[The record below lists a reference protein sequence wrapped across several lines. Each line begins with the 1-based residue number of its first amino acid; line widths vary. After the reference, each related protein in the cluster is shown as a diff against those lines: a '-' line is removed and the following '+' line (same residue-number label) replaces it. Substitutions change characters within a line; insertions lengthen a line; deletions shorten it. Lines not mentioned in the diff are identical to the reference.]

1 MSADFRVVIPARFAS
16 TRLPGK
22 PLAEINGV
30 PMVARVA
37 AQAALSGA
45 IDVVVAT
52 DDERV
57 VAAAETHGH
66 RAVMTRVDHES
77 GSDRVMEVVERAGW
91 PDDALIVNVQGDEP
105 LIPPQVIKQVADL
118 LDDHAECDIATLC
131 EPITQPAALL
141 DPNVVKVVIGAAR
154 RALYF
159 SRAPIPWDRATFPT
173 AGATPLP
180 GQLPAGH
187 WWRHIGIYA
196 FRASALREFCGL
208 PPSELEALE
217 SLEQLRALQY
227 GMKIAV
233 AEAGTRVPG
242 GVDTPDDLQRAIE
255 ACSGPSS

>member
-1 MSADFRVVIPARFAS
+1 MNADFRVVIPARFAS

-22 PLAEINGV
+22 PLAEIDGV

-45 IDVVVAT
+45 LEVVVAT

-105 LIPPQVIKQVADL
+105 LIPPQVIRQVAEL
-118 LDDHAECDIATLC
+118 LADRAECDIATLC
-131 EPITQPAALL
+131 EPITQSAVLL
-141 DPNVVKVVIGAAR
+141 DPNVVKVVIGAAQ

-159 SRAPIPWDRATFPT
+159 SRAPIPWDRANFPT
-173 AGATPLP
+173 ARQPS
-180 GQLPAGH
+180 GQLAGGH

-196 FRASALREFCGL
+196 FRASGLREFCAL
-208 PPSELEALE
+208 PDSELEALE
-217 SLEQLRALQY
+217 SLEQLRALQH
-227 GMKIAV
+227 GMGVAI

-255 ACSGPSS
+255 ALTSAAS

>member
-1 MSADFRVVIPARFAS
+1 MNADFRVVIPARFAS

-22 PLAEINGV
+22 PLAVIDGM

-45 IDVVVAT
+45 LEVVVAT

-66 RAVMTRVDHES
+66 RAVMTRMDHES
-77 GSDRVMEVVERAGW
+77 GSDRVMEVVEQAGW

-105 LIPPQVIKQVADL
+105 LIPPQVIKQVAEL
-118 LDDHAECDIATLC
+118 LADNAECDIATLC
-131 EPITQPAALL
+131 EPITEPAVLL
-141 DPNVVKVVIGAAR
+141 DPNVVKVVIGAAQ

-159 SRAPIPWDRATFPT
+159 SRAPIPWDRANFPT
-173 AGATPLP
+173 AGQPS
-180 GQLPAGH
+180 GQLAGGH

-196 FRASALREFCGL
+196 FRASGLREFCAV
-208 PPSELEALE
+208 PTSELEALE
-217 SLEQLRALQY
+217 SLEQLRALQH
-227 GMKIAV
+227 GMGIAI

-255 ACSGPSS
+255 VLTSAAS

>member
-1 MSADFRVVIPARFAS
+1 MNADFRVVIPARFAS

-22 PLAEINGV
+22 PLAEIAGM

-45 IDVVVAT
+45 LDVVIAT

-57 VAAAETHGH
+57 VTAAEAHGH
-66 RAVMTRVDHES
+66 RVVMTRVDHES

-105 LIPPQVIKQVADL
+105 LIPPQVIRQVADL

-131 EPITQPAALL
+131 EPITQAAVLL
-141 DPNVVKVVIGAAR
+141 DPNVVKVVIGAAQ

-159 SRAPIPWDRATFPT
+159 SRAPIPWDRANFP
-173 AGATPLP
+173 AAEQHSA
-180 GQLPAGH
+180 QLTGGY

-196 FRASALREFCGL
+196 FRASGLREFCGL
-208 PPSELEALE
+208 PTSELEALE
-217 SLEQLRALQY
+217 SLEQLRALQH
-227 GMKIAV
+227 GMGIAI

-242 GVDTPDDLQRAIE
+242 GVDTPDDLRRAIE
-255 ACSGPSS
+255 TFTSAAS